1 MPQIDTANYQ
11 AVGSQGDKVSVLM
24 PKRSMTADEAM
35 VHAAWL
41 VTIAQI
47 NSTITFDEAIDAVQR

>member
-1 MPQIDTANYQ
+1 MPIDTANYQ
-11 AVGSQGDKVSVLM
+11 AVGSQGDKVTVLM

-47 NSTITFDEAIDAVQR
+47 NSTITFNEALDAVQR